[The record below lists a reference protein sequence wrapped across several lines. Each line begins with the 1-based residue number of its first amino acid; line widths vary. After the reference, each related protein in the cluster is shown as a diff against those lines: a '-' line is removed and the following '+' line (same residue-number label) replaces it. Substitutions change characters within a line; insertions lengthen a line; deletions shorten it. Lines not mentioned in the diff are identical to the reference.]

1 MYKIVLLA
9 DNNVNELFNEGI
21 SITENEEGLEIPPL
35 PTEAEAQEIK
45 QVTQSPIKPNLPTES
60 SFVFQKIGISL
71 GITFISIIILTII
84 LKLYK
89 KFFMKENQV
98 QEMKIHRNQREKDTI
113 KGLETPD
120 DIKDCIK
127 AFLLRTM

>member
-1 MYKIVLLA
+1 MAKVG
-9 DNNVNELFNEGI
+9 N
-21 SITENEEGLEIPPL
+21 
-35 PTEAEAQEIK
+35 
-45 QVTQSPIKPNLPTES
+45 
-60 SFVFQKIGISL
+60 KIGNIC
-71 GITFISIIILTII
+71 IIILTII